1 MALFSPVK
9 IGHHSLKHRIV
20 LAPLTRFRASSE
32 GVPTPDMATYYG
44 QRATNGGLLITE
56 ATFISQL
63 SGGFPNAP
71 GIYTAAQIEG
81 WKQVTKEVHSKGGVI
96 FLQLW
101 HLGRASSS
109 SMLPNN
115 ERPVSASE
123 LAIPGKNRFG
133 EPNEVPRAL
142 TLPEIHATTQD
153 YVKAAKNALEAG
165 FDGVEVHSANGYLLD
180 QFINSSSNKRTDIYG
195 GSIENRTRFTL
206 EVVKAVSEAIGA
218 DRTGLR
224 LSPWSEFQGMED
236 ETPYETWG
244 YIVKELQT
252 RLSGLSYLHIVEP
265 RVKFFTDDRSTATET
280 LDPFRSVWKGAF
292 ISAGGYTLDPE
303 KATSH
308 SEATGDLVAFGRA
321 FIANPD
327 LVERIRHQW
336 KLTPY
341 DRSTFYTPGN
351 KGYTDYKIY
360 ENRQASL

>member
-1 MALFSPVK
+1 MTLFSPVK
-9 IGHHSLKHRIV
+9 IGRHALKHRIV
-20 LAPLTRFRASSE
+20 LAPLTRTRATIE
-32 GVPTPDMATYYG
+32 GVPTPDMATYYE
-44 QRATNGGLLITE
+44 QRATNGGLLISE
-56 ATFISQL
+56 ATFITPL
-63 SGGFPNAP
+63 AGGFANVP
-71 GIYTAAQIEG
+71 GIHSPAQIEG
-81 WKQVTKEVHSKGGVI
+81 WKQITEAVHKKGAII

-109 SMLPNN
+109 AMLPNN
-115 ERPVSASE
+115 VRPVSASE
-123 LAIPGKNRFG
+123 LAIPGTNRYG
-133 EPNEVPRAL
+133 NPNEVPRAL
-142 TLPEIHATTQD
+142 EIPEIHAITQD
-153 YVKAAKNALEAG
+153 YVQAAKNALKAG

-206 EVVKAVSEAIGA
+206 EVLEAVTQAIGA
-218 DRTGLR
+218 DRTGIR

-244 YIVKELQT
+244 HIVNECQAKH
-252 RLSGLSYLHIVEP
+252 SDLSYVHIVEP

-308 SEATGDLVAFGRA
+308 SEATGDLVAFGRG

-327 LVERIRHQW
+327 LVERIRNQW
-336 KLTPY
+336 PLTPY

-351 KGYTDYKIY
+351 KGYTDYKFY
-360 ENRQASL
+360 ENKALL